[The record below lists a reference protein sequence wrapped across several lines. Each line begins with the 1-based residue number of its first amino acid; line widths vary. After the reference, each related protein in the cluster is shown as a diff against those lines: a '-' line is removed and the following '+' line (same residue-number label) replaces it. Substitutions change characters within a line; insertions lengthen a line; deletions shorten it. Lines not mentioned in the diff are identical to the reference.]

1 MGKRMYRTRAQKRK
15 ALRSYRRRVKR
26 STCRKKTLRRCR
38 AASGCEV
45 AKGRKRTFCR
55 RAANVSRRR

>member
-1 MGKRMYRTRAQKRK
+1 MGKGMYKTRAQKRK

-26 STCRKKTLRRCR
+26 STCRSKTSKRCR
-38 AASGCEV
+38 ASPGCEV
-45 AKGRKRTFCR
+45 ARGRKRTFCR

>member
-1 MGKRMYRTRAQKRK
+1 MVKHMYRTRAQKRK

-26 STCRKKTLRRCR
+26 STCRNKTMKRCR
-38 AASGCEV
+38 SASGC
-45 AKGRKRTFCR
+45 AIARGRKRSFCR

>member
-1 MGKRMYRTRAQKRK
+1 MYKTGSQKRK

-26 STCRKKTLRRCR
+26 STCRRKTNKRCR
-38 AASGCEV
+38 SSHGCKI
-45 AKGRKRTFCR
+45 ARGRKRTFCR